1 MATTYHFRCNSCNT
15 LESSD
20 HAGERDI
27 PLRCRTCGKGAHY
40 IINAA
45 GAPELVPEP
54 ENWTVLADLPPD
66 QLAPILEYHAIEASE
81 IGSHV
86 PFVTVA
92 KRDDT
97 GALVLDENQAV
108 VHETSPR
115 EGPMVEPVN
124 PQHITVEVAEG
135 PGVENNPEVP
145 A

>member
-1 MATTYHFRCNSCNT
+1 MATYHFRCNSCQT

-40 IINAA
+40 IINEA

-66 QLAPILEYHAIEASE
+66 ELAPILEYHAIEASE
-81 IGSHV
+81 IAAHQ
-86 PFVTVA
+86 PFVTLAQLDAAGNVV
-92 KRDDT
+92 R
-97 GALVLDENQAV
+97 DENDAV
-108 VHETSPR
+108 VHVTTPR
-115 EGPMVEPVN
+115 EGPMVEPTN
-124 PQHITVEVAEG
+124 PQFITVEVAEG
-135 PGVENNPEVP
+135 PGVSNNPEVP